1 MRKISTILVIEDELN
16 VQRFLKAN
24 LSISGYRVLIAGDG
38 EEGLKLVQSEHQDLI
53 FLDLRLPGIS
63 GWDVL
68 TRLKSEQESAGI
80 PVIVMTASIYGNGE
94 EQALAMG
101 AVEYMAKPFTVDTL
115 LNIVRKY
122 LGE

>member
-1 MRKISTILVIEDELN
+1 MSAILVIEDELN

-24 LSISGYRVLIAGDG
+24 LSASGYYVNIVGDG
-38 EEGLKLVQSEHQDLI
+38 EKGLKLVQSKQQDLI

-68 TRLKSEQESAGI
+68 ARLKSEEKFAEI
-80 PVIVMTASIYGNGE
+80 PVIVITASVHGNGK

-101 AVEYMAKPFTVDTL
+101 AVEYIVKPFTVDKL
-115 LNIVRKY
+115 LTVVRKY

>member
-1 MRKISTILVIEDELN
+1 MSKILVIEDEVN

-24 LSISGYRVLIAGDG
+24 LNASGYHVYIADDG
-38 EEGLKLVQSEHQDLI
+38 EKGLQLVQSQHHDLI

-68 TRLKSEQESAGI
+68 VRLKSEEEFAGI
-80 PVIVMTASIYGNGE
+80 PVIVMTASIHGNGE
-94 EQALAMG
+94 ERALAMG
-101 AVEYMAKPFTVDTL
+101 AADYITKPFTVDKL
-115 LNIVRKY
+115 LTVVRKY

>member
-1 MRKISTILVIEDELN
+1 MSTILVIEDELN
-16 VQRFLKAN
+16 VQRFIKAN
-24 LSISGYRVLIAGDG
+24 LSASGYRVNIAGDG
-38 EEGLKLVQSEHQDLI
+38 EKGLKLVQSTRQDLI

-68 TRLKSEQESAGI
+68 TRLKSEEKFAGI
-80 PVIVMTASIYGNGE
+80 PIIVMTASVHGDGE

-101 AVEYMAKPFTVDTL
+101 AADYIAKPFTVDKL
-115 LNIVRKY
+115 LTIVRKY